1 MFGIKPQ
8 RSQWLLALLLGAA
21 AGAAC
26 GGDLAGSNFQQDQ
39 TKWVAATLARLS
51 PEEKAGQMIVVRTFG
66 DSLHSDTVEFRN
78 FQRMVTGWKVG
89 GFLLGNRL
97 DGTAVQ
103 PAGAANTA
111 AFLNQMQSLADVPL
125 WVAADLER
133 GAGMRLAEA
142 NRFPSPMALASA
154 GDPTSAFETA
164 RATGEE
170 ARAIGVH
177 WILAP
182 VADVNSNPRNPII
195 NVRSFG
201 ERPEIVS
208 SYVSQFVRGAHA
220 AGVLATAKHFPGHGS
235 TEQDSHLSL
244 PTVGSDW
251 SALERENLPPFRAA
265 IEAGVDAVMT
275 AHVVV
280 PALEPE
286 GAAGP
291 QGLPPATL
299 SRAILT
305 DLLREK
311 LRFDRLIVTDA
322 LEMQALA
329 GGFSSSEVVLRAVE
343 AGADVLLLPSD
354 PEAAIGAIVAA
365 MESGRIAESR
375 IDRSVE
381 RILAAKARLG
391 LHLQKLVD
399 LERLPTV
406 LASPERL
413 SLAEDLSDRSLV
425 LLQETA
431 DLVPLKSKNVF
442 ALVLAEAG
450 NSFQGKVFLQEI
462 SRRLPSAASLRLEPS
477 FAEDMESRAIRLAG
491 SADVLVCAVFIDA
504 AASKGTVALD
514 PVYSQLLQKLADVN
528 HRLVPQRLILVALGS
543 PYFLAELPL
552 RPPASLL
559 TFDAFPLAERSAVR
573 TLFGETRIT
582 GRLPVT
588 IPGVAA
594 YGAGLVHPA
603 GMEAASPP

>member
-195 NVRSFG
+195 NVRSFRG
-201 ERPEIVS
+201 AARDCVELRQPVRLGRARSRRPGHRQTFPGPRQHGTRFAPQSPYGRFRLERP
-208 SYVSQFVRGAHA
+208 GA
-220 AGVLATAKHFPGHGS
+220 G
-235 TEQDSHLSL
+235 
-244 PTVGSDW
+244 
-251 SALERENLPPFRAA
+251 
-265 IEAGVDAVMT
+265 
-275 AHVVV
+275 
-280 PALEPE
+280 
-286 GAAGP
+286 
-291 QGLPPATL
+291 
-299 SRAILT
+299 
-305 DLLREK
+305 
-311 LRFDRLIVTDA
+311 
-322 LEMQALA
+322 
-329 GGFSSSEVVLRAVE
+329 
-343 AGADVLLLPSD
+343 
-354 PEAAIGAIVAA
+354 
-365 MESGRIAESR
+365 
-375 IDRSVE
+375 
-381 RILAAKARLG
+381 
-391 LHLQKLVD
+391 
-399 LERLPTV
+399 
-406 LASPERL
+406 
-413 SLAEDLSDRSLV
+413 
-425 LLQETA
+425 
-431 DLVPLKSKNVF
+431 KS
-442 ALVLAEAG
+442 
-450 NSFQGKVFLQEI
+450 
-462 SRRLPSAASLRLEPS
+462 ASLS
-477 FAEDMESRAIRLAG
+477 SR
-491 SADVLVCAVFIDA
+491 
-504 AASKGTVALD
+504 
-514 PVYSQLLQKLADVN
+514 Y
-528 HRLVPQRLILVALGS
+528 
-543 PYFLAELPL
+543 
-552 RPPASLL
+552 
-559 TFDAFPLAERSAVR
+559 
-573 TLFGETRIT
+573 
-582 GRLPVT
+582 
-588 IPGVAA
+588 
-594 YGAGLVHPA
+594 
-603 GMEAASPP
+603 

>member
-1 MFGIKPQ
+1 ME
-8 RSQWLLALLLGAA
+8 R
-21 AGAAC
+21 AC
-26 GGDLAGSNFQQDQ
+26 GLP
-39 TKWVAATLARLS
+39 K
-51 PEEKAGQMIVVRTFG
+51 P
-66 DSLHSDTVEFRN
+66 
-78 FQRMVTGWKVG
+78 TGFPRRW
-89 GFLLGNRL
+89 RWPAP
-97 DGTAVQ
+97 GT
-103 PAGAANTA
+103 
-111 AFLNQMQSLADVPL
+111 
-125 WVAADLER
+125 
-133 GAGMRLAEA
+133 
-142 NRFPSPMALASA
+142 
-154 GDPTSAFETA
+154 PTSAFETA

-442 ALVLAEAG
+442 ALVLAEAE

-477 FAEDMESRAIRLAG
+477 FAEDMESRAIRLAD

-552 RPPASLL
+552 HPPASLL

-573 TLFGETRIT
+573 ALFGETRIT

-594 YGAGLVHPA
+594 YGAGLVRPA
-603 GMEAASPP
+603 GMETASPP